1 MWIERAT
8 VGELSTRPLGAN
20 PEPPSTVSMQYAMH
34 EDLLM
39 ILAVAELSH
48 AIKCGVKRG
57 ESLAPR
63 LDDAEDGTSLNST

>member
-1 MWIERAT
+1 
-8 VGELSTRPLGAN
+8 
-20 PEPPSTVSMQYAMH
+20 MQYAMH